1 MAYLPLDW
9 GYQLILGGRT
19 APAHMVLP
27 GVATPK
33 FPFTREYLKY
43 TLWMGLRTT
52 ARLYHLNGRGWPGMS
67 DYVLIVDD
75 DPMYA

>member
-9 GYQLILGGRT
+9 GYQLILGGAAQR
-19 APAHMVLP
+19 PAHMVLP

-43 TLWMGLRTT
+43 TLWMGVEDYRTPIPSQRERM
-52 ARLYHLNGRGWPGMS
+52 AR
-67 DYVLIVDD
+67 DE
-75 DPMYA
+75 